1 MKREL
6 IIVMLILFCSICL
19 INGVSAHESEY
30 PEVHIDTP
38 ISNTEVSGE
47 VDITATVDD
56 HYETQ
61 YVNFT
66 VEHVDSGIICL
77 RGQDA
82 NPVDGWSYKWD
93 TSNATN
99 GRYYISAR
107 AMNAKMLAG
116 QYNILVTLNNTQ
128 SKNNIIIESVVCN
141 VNESNNIVA
150 YLKDLDSNPIVNKN
164 VEFNIDGAS
173 YSAFTGS
180 DGAALISFIPSEIK
194 DYEVLVKF
202 NGDNQYFS
210 SQATIMLKALPNTL
224 YQTYGSYL
232 GGNGFDKGKYVH
244 VDKYGDI
251 YVVMES
257 NSNDYNTTSG
267 AFQSSLAGARDLVV
281 SKFSKEGELL
291 FLTYF
296 GGNKNEMYKGLEVD
310 KNGNIYI
317 IGFTQ
322 STNFPITD
330 NAFMKNKTGIQNAFL
345 SVFNTNGS
353 LIYSTLIGGEN
364 IDRAFGLAIDD
375 NGNAYIEGITNSV
388 NFPVTNDAFQKVKAG
403 PVWNVNMSSEDI
415 TFQDSFDLFLTKIN
429 IFSGNLEYA
438 TYFGG
443 ETMDTTEGSIAVD
456 ENGIIYFG
464 GYTSSLLWN
473 VTDNAY
479 QKNHENDVND
489 AFLTVLNPH
498 TATLLFSTYLGGSD
512 DDIGGK
518 ILLSSD
524 GYLYYVGDTFSSDF
538 LITDNAF
545 QKEFKGAGNKVLG
558 GDAFIMKINITD
570 WSLVYSTYFGGLAD
584 DGIGDFAID
593 EEGNLYLL
601 FSTESSDFPITDNA
615 YQKYKNGFEYSNSTP
630 TFDVDYPTFDSA
642 IVKLN
647 AYGSKLL
654 YSTYYGGSSGEQGFG
669 FCLNK
674 GGFILFI
681 RSYSSDL
688 YVLDDAYQAQHGN
701 DTANSQLNRTG
712 LHHMDNYLG
721 IFSNPSTLVLSD
733 ITADYDSTIQLTAY
747 LKESLGNGLSKRKV
761 TFYINGKKIGSNLTD
776 KNGIV
781 KLNYKVVE
789 KGGRYVY
796 TAVFEET
803 LGNGAAQ
810 SSSTLFVPR
819 SELYITM
826 ISNKSNVRVG
836 DKFKIT
842 YKLVN
847 NGPNSAR
854 NVVFTY
860 KVPKALAYINAIAS
874 VGSVKYDSK
883 TKKVVWTIPNL
894 LVGNHTLKLIF
905 KSITP
910 ARNNLTPILKTTT
923 YDESVAFGVPNRYLT
938 VKSYAALIGNKNL
951 VKYFQS
957 KTKYK
962 VRVIDENGKIVGVGV
977 KVKMKVGNKVY
988 IVKTD
993 KKGWANFAANL
1004 KAGKYRIKVSYKSVN
1019 VFNDIIINPTLTA
1032 KNISKK
1038 KAKIIKFKAKL
1049 VNSKGKALKFKKITF
1064 KFKAK
1069 TYKIKTNKKGIA
1081 ALNLK
1086 KLKVGK
1092 YKITTIYGKSKIK
1105 RTIKIKK

>member
-1 MKREL
+1 MKRKL
-6 IIVMLILFCSICL
+6 IIVLLIFFCSICL

-47 VDITATVDD
+47 VDISASVDD

-66 VEHVDSGIICL
+66 VEHVDSGTICL
-77 RGQDA
+77 RGQDT
-82 NPVDGWSYKWD
+82 NPADGWSYKWD

-107 AMNAKMLAG
+107 AMNSKMLAG

-128 SKNNIIIESVVCN
+128 SQSNIIIESVVCS
-141 VNESNNIVA
+141 VNETNNIVA

-164 VEFNIDGAS
+164 VEFNIDGGS
-173 YSAFTGS
+173 YSALTGS

-194 DYEVLVKF
+194 NYELLVKF
-202 NGDNQYFS
+202 KGDNQYFS
-210 SQATIMLKALPNTL
+210 SQATNLLKTLPNTL

-244 VDKYGDI
+244 VDKFGNI
-251 YVVMES
+251 YVAMES
-257 NSNDYNTTSG
+257 NSNDYNTTPG
-267 AFQSSLAGARDLVV
+267 AFQSSLAGARDIVV
-281 SKFSKEGELL
+281 AKFSKDGELL

-296 GGNKNEMYKGLEVD
+296 GGDKNEMHKGLEID

-322 STNFPITD
+322 STNFPTTD

-375 NGNAYIEGITNSV
+375 DGNAYIEGITNSV
-388 NFPVTNDAFQKVKAG
+388 NFPVTSDAFQKVKAG
-403 PVWNVNMSSEDI
+403 PLWDINMTSGDI
-415 TFQDSFDLFLTKIN
+415 TFQDSFDLFIAKIN
-429 IFSGNLEYA
+429 VFSGNLEYA

-479 QKNHENDVND
+479 QKNHANDVND
-489 AFLTVLNPH
+489 AFLTVLNPN

-518 ILLSSD
+518 IVLSKD
-524 GYLYYVGDTFSSDF
+524 GFLYYVGDTFSSDF
-538 LITDNAF
+538 LITDNAI
-545 QKEFKGAGNKVLG
+545 QKVYKGAGNMVLG

-601 FSTESSDFPITDNA
+601 FSTESSDFSITDNA
-615 YQKYKNGFEYSNSTP
+615 YQKHKNGFEYSNSTP
-630 TFDVDYPTFDSA
+630 TFDVDFPTFDSA
-642 IVKLN
+642 IVKLS
-647 AYGSKLL
+647 ADGSKLL
-654 YSTYYGGSSGEQGFG
+654 YSSYYGGSSGEQGFG

-681 RSYSSDL
+681 RSYSPDL
-688 YVLDDAYQAQHGN
+688 YVSDDAYQSQHGN
-701 DTANSQLNRTG
+701 DTANSKLNRTG

-721 IFSNPSTLVLSD
+721 IFSNPSTLVLSN
-733 ITADYDSTIQLTAY
+733 ITADFDSTIQLTAY
-747 LKESLGNGLSKRKV
+747 LKESLGNGLTKRKV
-761 TFYINGKKIGSNLTD
+761 TFYVNGKKIGSSLTD
-776 KNGIV
+776 KNGIA
-781 KLNYKVVE
+781 KINYKVVE
-789 KGGRYVY
+789 KGGRYIY

-803 LGNGAAQ
+803 LGNGAAKA
-810 SSSTLFVPR
+810 SSILFVPQ
-819 SELYITM
+819 SELYVTM
-826 ISNKSNVRVG
+826 TSNKSNVKVE

-842 YKLVN
+842 YSLIN

-854 NVVFTY
+854 NVVFSY
-860 KVPKALAYINAIAS
+860 KIPKSLAYIKAS
-874 VGSVKYDSK
+874 VSIGTVKYDSK
-883 TKKVVWTIPNL
+883 TKKVIWTIPDL
-894 LVGNHTLKLIF
+894 SVGNNTLKLIL
-905 KSITP
+905 KSMAP

-923 YDESVAFGVPNRYLT
+923 YDESVGFGVPARYLT
-938 VKSYAALIGNKNL
+938 VKSYAALTGNKNL

-962 VRVIDENGKIVGVGV
+962 VRVIGENGKVVGAGV
-977 KVKMKVGNKVY
+977 KVKMKVGSRIFY
-988 IVKTD
+988 IKTD
-993 KKGWANFAANL
+993 KKGWANFAANF
-1004 KAGKYRIKVSYKSVN
+1004 KAGKYYVKVIYKGVK
-1019 VFNDIIINPTLTA
+1019 VFNKIIIKPTLTT

-1038 KAKIIKFKAKL
+1038 KAKITKFNAKL
-1049 VNSKGKALKFKKITF
+1049 VNSKGKTLKSKKITF
-1064 KFKAK
+1064 KFKGK
-1069 TYKIKTNKKGIA
+1069 IYKIKTDKKGIA
-1081 ALNLK
+1081 TLTLK
-1086 KLKVGK
+1086 NLKVGK
-1092 YKITTIYGKSKIK
+1092 YKITTIYGKSKIQN
-1105 RTIKIKK
+1105 TIKIKK